1 MTPGLAPK
9 LLLAAALATLG
20 CAGARRDGAAPNATS
35 GKAGAPAAA
44 AAPREGPAP
53 IIDRELIFG
62 DPEISGAKLSPDG
75 AWIAFLRPLDGT
87 RNVWVKPVDAP
98 FEQAKPV
105 TADTARPIPAYF
117 WSWDSRFILFVQDRG
132 GDENYDVYA
141 VDPRAQP
148 APGAKVPPARGL
160 TALKGVRAEIYEVP
174 KGRPDVVYVGLNDRD
189 ARWHDLYEV
198 EIASGKRTLL
208 RKNDQRFVSWTFDLD
223 GRLRLGTRVTEQG
236 DTEILR
242 VDPAGMKKVYGCTV
256 LEECSAVRFDPD
268 GRRAYL
274 LSNRGTGD
282 LVRLT
287 LLDVQTGVE
296 EVVASDP
303 ERRVDLRAP
312 VFSEATD
319 RLVGTVYDDER
330 LRFHWTDPGYAA
342 DHAALLARFPDRDV
356 VIESSTRDDRLWLVS
371 VRADVEPGEVQLFD
385 RTTKKVTGQYRLRE
399 RLPRADLARMQAI
412 RYPSSDG
419 LEIRAFLTLPVGVP
433 AKALPLVV
441 LPHGGPWWRDSWRYH
456 PLAQFLANRGYAVL
470 QPNFRGSTGY
480 GKRFL
485 DAGNRQWGDRM
496 QDDLTWGVRHLVAQG
511 TVDPKRVG
519 IMGGSYGGYATLA
532 GVTFTPDLYAAAVAI
547 VAPSSLITLLETIP
561 PYWEAG
567 RVVFHTRMGDP
578 NTPEGRAQLER
589 QSPLNHVAVIRTP
602 LQIVQGANDPRV
614 KKSES
619 DQIVVALRER
629 GFPVEYLVAPDEG
642 HGFQRPVN
650 NMAAFASAEKFL
662 AKHLGGRFQADM
674 PPAVAQRLRELTV
687 DPATVEAP
695 RRAAPPAGRR

>member
-1 MTPGLAPK
+1 MTRRLASK
-9 LLLAAALATLG
+9 LLLAVTVATLG
-20 CAGARRDGAAPNATS
+20 CAGTRRDGAAAAAAP

-44 AAPREGPAP
+44 AARREGLPP
-53 IIDRELIFG
+53 IVDRELIFG
-62 DPEISGAKLSPDG
+62 DPEISAAQLSPDG
-75 AWIAFLRPLDGT
+75 AWIAFLKPLDGT

-105 TADTARPIPAYF
+105 TADQARPIPAYF
-117 WSWDSRFILFVQDRG
+117 WSWDSRFILFVQDHA
-132 GDENYDVYA
+132 GDENYNVYA
-141 VDPRAQP
+141 VDPRAAP

-160 TALKGVRAEIYEVP
+160 TDLKGVRAEIYEVP
-174 KGRPDVVYVGLNDRD
+174 KARPGVVYVGLNDRD

-198 EIASGKRTLL
+198 EIATGKRTLL
-208 RKNDQRFVSWTFDLD
+208 RRNEQRFVSWTFDLS
-223 GRLRLGTRVTEQG
+223 GRLRLGTRVTERG

-242 VDPAGMKKVYGCTV
+242 VDPAGMQKVYGCTV
-256 LEECSAVRFDPD
+256 LEDCSAARFDPD
-268 GRRAYL
+268 GRVYL
-274 LSNRGTGD
+274 VTNGGAGD
-282 LVRLT
+282 LLRLS

-296 EVVASDP
+296 EVLASDP
-303 ERRVDLRAP
+303 EKRVDLKAP

-319 RLVGTVYDDER
+319 RLVGAVYDDER
-330 LRFHWTDPGYAA
+330 LRFRWSDPGYQA
-342 DHAALLARFPDRDV
+342 DHAALQARFPDRDV
-356 VIESSTRDDRLWLVS
+356 LIQSTTRDDRRWLVS
-371 VRADVEPGEVQLFD
+371 VTADVEPGEVYLFD
-385 RTTKKVTGQYRLRE
+385 RTTKAVTKQYRLRE
-399 RLPRADLARMQAI
+399 RLPRQDLAHMQPI

-419 LEIRAFLTLPVGVP
+419 LEIPAFLTLPAGVP

-441 LPHGGPWWRDSWRYH
+441 FPHGGPWWRDSWRCH
-456 PLAQFLANRGYAVL
+456 PFAQFLANRGYAVL

-485 DAGNRQWGDRM
+485 DAGNLQWGDKM
-496 QDDLTWGVRHLVAQG
+496 QDDLTWGVRYLVAQG
-511 TVDPKRVG
+511 VVDPRRVG

-567 RVVFHTRMGDP
+567 RIVFHTRMGNP
-578 NTPEGRAQLER
+578 TTPEGRAQLER
-589 QSPLNHVAVIRTP
+589 QSPLNHVAAIRTP

-614 KKSES
+614 KRSES

-662 AKHLGGRFQADM
+662 AKHLGGRFQEDM
-674 PPAVAQRLRELTV
+674 PPAVAQRLREITV
-687 DPATVEAP
+687 DPASVAAP
-695 RRAAPPAGRR
+695 QRAAPAAAPPR